1 MRNTASCQNL
11 QNCCL
16 AFATEPADAAEDDGS
31 YALGVVGIG
40 AYALE
45 FDRIFPGHDAEIVLE
60 VGEEHVDHNR
70 EPSEYAAAAFGGGA
84 AAAAYADVACVDDAY
99 VAAECAAAAED
110 ADDEIVVVV
119 GSDDAFA
126 AAAAAF
132 DIERAACDSVEF
144 DVENAADVLVLP
156 VEVLLST
163 KHRLVRLLSRNQQPT
178 NLILVF

>member
-1 MRNTASCQNL
+1 M
-11 QNCCL
+11 
-16 AFATEPADAAEDDGS
+16 
-31 YALGVVGIG
+31 GVVGIG

-60 VGEEHVDHNR
+60 VGEEHVDRNR
-70 EPSEYAAAAFGGGA
+70 EPSAFAAVAAAVGGGA
-84 AAAAYADVACVDDAY
+84 AAAYAGVACVDDAY
-99 VAAECAAAAED
+99 VAAGCAAAAD

-119 GSDDAFA
+119 GGSDDAIAA

-144 DVENAADVLVLP
+144 VVENAADVLVLP

-163 KHRLVRLLSRNQQPT
+163 KHRLVRLLSQNQRPT
-178 NLILVF
+178 NPILVF